1 MTLDL
6 DPRPLNLNLERWD
19 DIVDTDYTDS
29 ALSIDLLL
37 GQGSSVCT
45 ILDESSFL
53 GSESVTSV
61 SMTL

>member
-1 MTLDL
+1 MTIDL
-6 DPRPLNLNLERWD
+6 NPRPLNLNLEHWGGVVEPD
-19 DIVDTDYTDS
+19 NFDP
-29 ALSIDLLL
+29 ALPIDLLL

-53 GSESVTSV
+53 GSESVTAV

>member
-1 MTLDL
+1 MTIDL
-6 DPRPLNLNLERWD
+6 DPRPLNLNIEHWN
-19 DIVDTDYTDS
+19 DIVDNDYTDT

>member
-1 MTLDL
+1 MTIDL
-6 DPRPLNLNLERWD
+6 DPRPLNLNIEHWNA
-19 DIVDTDYTDS
+19 IVDNDYTDT

>member
-1 MTLDL
+1 MTVDL
-6 DPRPLNLNLERWD
+6 DPRPLNLNLERWNDVVD
-19 DIVDTDYTDS
+19 DDHLDT
-29 ALSIDLLL
+29 ALPIDLLL

-53 GSESVTSV
+53 GSESVTYV